1 MSSLPTSSLQIDLC
15 RLPHAADI
23 PLPAYASDG
32 AAGLDLC
39 AANDDPIRLE
49 SGDRVLVPTG
59 FAIRLPALHEAQI
72 RPRSGLAARY
82 GITIANA
89 PGTIDSD
96 YRGEIKI
103 ILINLGT
110 DAFMIERG
118 MRIAQMVIAP
128 VIQCQITEI
137 DSLDSTMRGTGGFGS
152 TGT

>member
-1 MSSLPTSSLQIDLC
+1 MSSLPTSSLQIDLY

-39 AANDDPIRLE
+39 AANDAPIRLDP
-49 SGDRVLVPTG
+49 GDRVLVPTG

-96 YRGEIKI
+96 YRGEVKI
-103 ILINLGT
+103 MLINLGEDDFIIT
-110 DAFMIERG
+110 RG
-118 MRIAQMVIAP
+118 MRIAQLVVAP
-128 VIQCQITEI
+128 L
-137 DSLDSTMRGTGGFGS
+137 SLAVLAVTDTLENIEFGMK
-152 TGT
+152 G

>member
-59 FAIRLPALHEAQI
+59 FAIRLP
-72 RPRSGLAARY
+72 
-82 GITIANA
+82 
-89 PGTIDSD
+89 
-96 YRGEIKI
+96 
-103 ILINLGT
+103 
-110 DAFMIERG
+110 
-118 MRIAQMVIAP
+118 
-128 VIQCQITEI
+128 
-137 DSLDSTMRGTGGFGS
+137 
-152 TGT
+152 